1 MLLKTGT
8 VTSTT
13 PDEIE
18 LEQQADHAA
27 IAFGGTLL
35 DEGDDF
41 DPVILA
47 VGWADIL
54 RGEYRVAHSV

>member
-47 VGWADIL
+47 VGWNDVL
-54 RGEYRVAHSV
+54 MGDYRVAHSV